1 MAGKEVVYVNPD
13 KLFISGIDTESDA
26 SNDPL
31 FDERIFLDANENLVR
46 NILKYGVQMP
56 ILVRVDGQRVFV
68 VDGRQ
73 RVRAARIAAQRQEE
87 SGEARLKVPVIHVS
101 GDDQRV
107 QGIMIS
113 TNENRADDDVLVKA
127 LKASR
132 LMDLWGDID
141 EICTAFGRTRMTI
154 SSWLKLAAA
163 LPVIH
168 EAIKAG
174 KISSSVGIEIASL
187 PRDEQEGELK
197 LRLEA
202 KVRPASQATSDDP
215 TTKAPRK
222 AQPGVKRAWVKAAME
237 TETFNKLND
246 DQKSVLTWVATGSAD
261 PGTWMDEF
269 EWSVAAELKQIEDAK
284 TIKNAEKEESEAAK
298 EAKRAEREAKKSAK
312 NDKRE
317 ARAAKKAAKAAKLAE
332 REERRA
338 AALAAG
344 KKLPGRP
351 KKSADGSAQSSDSDS
366 NSDGDASTD
375 SNSST
380 DEDSALA
387 ASLGATFGVR
397 SIASVTNTDADTDED
412 DVDEDDG
419 DDVDEDDGDDGD
431 DSEE

>member
-1 MAGKEVVYVNPD
+1 MSGKEVLYINPE

-31 FDERIFLDANENLVR
+31 FDERIFLDTNENLVR
-46 NILKYGVQMP
+46 NIMKYGVQMP
-56 ILVRVDGQRVFV
+56 VLVRVDGQRVFV

-73 RVRAARIAAQRQEE
+73 RVRAARIAAQRQDEA
-87 SGEARLKVPVIHVS
+87 GEVRLKVPVIQVS

-154 SSWLKLAAA
+154 NSWLKLAAA
-163 LPVIH
+163 VPVVH
-168 EAIKAG
+168 DAIKAG
-174 KISSSVGIEIASL
+174 KISSSIGIEIASL
-187 PRDEQEGELK
+187 PRGEQEAELK
-197 LRLEA
+197 VRLEA

-237 TETFNKLND
+237 TESFKKLND
-246 DQKSVLTWVATGSAD
+246 DQQSVLTWMATGSAD

-269 EWSVAAELKQIEDAK
+269 EWGVAAELKQIADLKSAK
-284 TIKNAEKEESEAAK
+284 SAEKEESDSKK
-298 EAKRAEREAKKSAK
+298 EAKKAEREAKKAAK

-351 KKSADGSAQSSDSDS
+351 KKNAAGSDSDS
-366 NSDGDASTD
+366 DSDSSSGSSGDASGD
-375 SNSST
+375 A
-380 DEDSALA
+380 ALA
-387 ASLGATFGVR
+387 AALGQSFGVR
-397 SIASVTNTDADTDED
+397 SLASSSPVTDED
-412 DVDEDDG
+412 DVDDV
-419 DDVDEDDGDDGD
+419 DDVDDADDADDDADGEDL